1 MMSLRYPITNALP
14 MVATIGT
21 CLMVLQSSIAVAGE
35 IRVGTAAVKITPP
48 LGSPMAGYLSA
59 RRSEGV
65 LDDLYAKATVLDDGM
80 TKVALVTCDLIG
92 LSRPAVVEARRII
105 SIETNIPADN
115 VMLSATHTHTGPAV
129 RGMSAVADL
138 AAGDN
143 NLSREYAEQLP
154 KSIAEAVRH
163 ANRRLTPARIAYG
176 CTNEPDISFIRRFWM
191 KDGTVGWNPGKLNPN
206 ILRPIGT
213 VDPQV
218 NVVYAETPG
227 SKPRAIQDQVAP
239 DGSHRNPVSDS
250 KPLLTYV
257 NFAMHP
263 DTTGGALVSADY
275 PATLARRLA
284 EYKGPEML
292 TMFANGACGNIAHLN
307 VNWAGGQTGP
317 QEAGRLG
324 TILAGAVL
332 KAYMELKDVED
343 VTLRVRRETVEL
355 PLTKVTDDEVLKA
368 REIIAHPDATTPL
381 LETAKANRV
390 LNVAARMGK
399 PISVDVQV
407 IALGRD
413 IAWVALPGE
422 LFVELGLSVKA
433 GSPFRQTNI
442 VELANGGFFYI
453 PNRSAYAEGQYE
465 VVVTPFT
472 EGAGE
477 TLVAASLRLLA
488 ELHRDAVGHRR
499 DDAVG
504 RALESRL

>member
-1 MMSLRYPITNALP
+1 M
-14 MVATIGT
+14 
-21 CLMVLQSSIAVAGE
+21 
-35 IRVGTAAVKITPP
+35 
-48 LGSPMAGYLSA
+48 
-59 RRSEGV
+59 
-65 LDDLYAKATVLDDGM
+65 
-80 TKVALVTCDLIG
+80 
-92 LSRPAVVEARRII
+92 VEARRII
-105 SIETNIPADN
+105 REETGIPADN
-115 VMLSATHTHTGPAV
+115 VMISATHTHTGPTV
-129 RGMSAVADL
+129 LGNSAAGDL

-154 KSIAEAVRH
+154 KSIARAVSQ

-176 CTNEPDISFIRRFWM
+176 CASEPHVSFIRRFWM

-206 ILRPIGT
+206 ILRPIGS

-218 NVVYAETPG
+218 NVVYAETPDTR
-227 SKPRAIQDQVAP
+227 PRPTQDQVAP
-239 DGSHRNPVSDS
+239 DGSHRNQASDS

-263 DTTGGALVSADY
+263 DTTGGMLVSADY

-284 EYKGPEML
+284 DYKGPEML

-324 TILAGAVL
+324 TILAAAVL
-332 KAYMELKDVED
+332 KAYTDLKNVED

-355 PLTKVTDDEVLKA
+355 PLTTFTEEELRTA
-368 REIIAHPDATTPL
+368 REIIARHDARTPL

-390 LNVAARMGK
+390 LNVAARNGK
-399 PISVDVQV
+399 PIDVDVQV

-465 VVVTPFT
+465 VVVSPCA

-477 TLVAASLRLLA
+477 TLVATSLRLLA
-488 ELHRDAVGHRR
+488 ELHRDAAGP
-499 DDAVG
+499 AAQN
-504 RALESRL
+504 RAGQR